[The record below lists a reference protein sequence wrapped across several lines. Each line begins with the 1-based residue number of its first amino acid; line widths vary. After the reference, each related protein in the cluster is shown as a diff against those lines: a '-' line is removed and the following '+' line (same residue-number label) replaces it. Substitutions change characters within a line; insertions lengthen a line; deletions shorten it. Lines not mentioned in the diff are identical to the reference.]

1 MGLFSM
7 FKSEKT
13 EVRAIPKDVHRG
25 SFSISS
31 FFGGGSKISE
41 DAAMAI
47 PAVSS
52 SVELITSS
60 ISQLPVY
67 LYQEKPNG
75 EVVKISSDKRVFLL
89 NHEPNELISANTF
102 KKRMVKDYLLH
113 GASYTKIERRLN
125 DVVSLYNLPVK
136 EISVTKYRQFGY
148 KHTAVISLTGDDST
162 SPTTFSTDELVIV
175 VKDSEDGV
183 TSKGVLDTNGE
194 LLRLALDEINYSSG
208 ILKNGALP
216 IGVLKASS
224 RLTSESIQR
233 LRSSFE
239 NLYSGSKN
247 SGKTLILEEGLD
259 YQPVSMKPNEMDLT
273 NSKKNTVSDVAR
285 VFNLPESMINP
296 TANKYASNEQN
307 NIHYLQYCIS
317 PIVTSIENS
326 LDKSLLLEEEKQNGY
341 FFQFDTSEILRTTE
355 KEKIDTTVRAME
367 RGLISINEARS
378 KINLPPLEVDYF
390 TWSLGSIFYNPKTNE
405 MTIPNMGTTID
416 PDEAQKV
423 DSNQEQSDLDGV
435 KE

>member
-1 MGLFSM
+1 M